1 MGKLHDGGGVYKTPE
16 VLQKSKNYSLMRC
29 RSMAFRLRTVS
40 IRFCAMGITV
50 AFGMT
55 VLIEHFGLFI
65 TMLLTAEVGGEGDR
79 EGGEGGELFHRG
91 QETPTGAW
99 SRWAC
104 KWEWMLLKVDTL
116 KIL

>member
-1 MGKLHDGGGVYKTPE
+1 MSGRLDPVAVHRGSGVIALFPAMTCCGTSCSR
-16 VLQKSKNYSLMRC
+16 VCSAL
-29 RSMAFRLRTVS
+29 RSAMPFR
-40 IRFCAMGITV
+40 
-50 AFGMT
+50 MT

-79 EGGEGGELFHRG
+79 ESGEGGELFHRG